1 MQMKTCLIELDEI
14 VTALRLL
21 GGEAQAKYI
30 KDKVTEIRGGM
41 PAHYGR
47 SHSYRET
54 IQKKI
59 EDHCPQSDNWKSS
72 N

>member
-1 MQMKTCLIELDEI
+1 MKTGPIELEEI

-30 KDKVTEIRGGM
+30 KDKVTELRGGM

-54 IQKKI
+54 IHKRKSKI
-59 EDHCPQSDNWKSS
+59 IVHSQITGSH
-72 N
+72 